1 MSPSL
6 KQSSVETARFDNK
19 AHMAVVVCDARC
31 RNSIPV
37 GSVYPY
43 VEYISDRRIVSTDVT
58 YDDGGEY
65 VKFIRRQDDCYG
77 LVVKQ

>member
-19 AHMAVVVCDARC
+19 AQMAVVVSDARC

-37 GSVYPY
+37 GSVYP
-43 VEYISDRRIVSTDVT
+43 DV
-58 YDDGGEY
+58 
-65 VKFIRRQDDCYG
+65 
-77 LVVKQ
+77 